1 MTPKIVE
8 LNVGKTLEDI
18 SAGVLIIEEMKEQ
31 EERYEKDLNKR
42 GGGRTTESRGGLKSV
57 GSWKRR

>member
-31 EERYEKDLNKR
+31 EERYEKDLNNEIEEAEDEQLR
-42 GGGRTTESRGGLKSV
+42 AEV
-57 GSWKRR
+57 G